1 MHPMSGM
8 APRLMYT
15 EENEFVEVE
24 LLGHVQTARQVLLSA
39 SDDCMERA
47 RRHFRNVLRVF
58 SNFILNDGT
67 CDRTK
72 AARYLRLQ
80 RRLQNTT
87 AMINQDKSKVH

>member
-1 MHPMSGM
+1 M
-8 APRLMYT
+8 APRLTYT

-24 LLGHVQTARQVLLSA
+24 LLGQVQSERQVLLSA

-67 CDRTK
+67 SDRTK
-72 AARYLRLQ
+72 AARYLRLR

-87 AMINQDKSKVH
+87 AMI